1 VRRGSRT
8 PHPTLERVDGAEIAA
23 IARANAVPAT
33 LAEAI
38 AWQESG
44 WNNDERSVTGAVG
57 VMQVAPATWR
67 WINRYLTPAD
77 PLDGSSAADNIRA
90 GVLLLHDLLNVTG
103 GRQRLTIAAYF
114 QGLASV
120 QQNGQY
126 ASTRQYVRSVLA
138 IERQLAA

>member
-1 VRRGSRT
+1 
-8 PHPTLERVDGAEIAA
+8 
-23 IARANAVPAT
+23 
-33 LAEAI
+33 
-38 AWQESG
+38 
-44 WNNDERSVTGAVG
+44 
-57 VMQVAPATWR
+57 
-67 WINRYLTPAD
+67 
-77 PLDGSSAADNIRA
+77 
-90 GVLLLHDLLNVTG
+90 VLLLHDLLNVTG